1 MRIPA
6 VNAYMDPLVNR
17 AMDRIKPLEN
27 EIKVSE
33 SRKYNTPDIKFNA
46 QNLKDL
52 VTQNEREFFVKMF
65 PENSA
70 QLENH
75 VLFNRNGRIQAV
87 NPEKGLIV
95 DGRV

>member
-6 VNAYMDPLVNR
+6 INAYTDPLVNR
-17 AMDRIKPLEN
+17 TTDRIKPF
-27 EIKVSE
+27 EIASKE
-33 SRKYNTPDIKFNA
+33 LNAGNNGLPDIKFYA

-52 VTQNEREFFVKMF
+52 VTPNERDFFIKMF

-75 VLFNRNGRIQAV
+75 VLFNRNGKLQAV
-87 NPEKGLIV
+87 SPEKGLIV